1 MIKALFFDIDGTLVS
16 FHTHRIPRSTV
27 ESLEKAK
34 KKGLKIFISTGRPLT
49 YINNLDDIK
58 SLIDGYI
65 TTNGAY
71 ILVGDKVIACHTI
84 PKEDVC
90 AMMKFSDER
99 KFPCILVGE
108 SAVLVY
114 NTTREIEEFFHQIV
128 VRFRNGFDKQLTKH
142 IYFFLQRRGNVYN
155 LNFVVDYSLSFH
167 LNDVNVTRNF
177 FVLNDGNGYG
187 ANALTVSLF
196 ERVEHAVEVAVFFIY
211 ARDKEKLGH
220 IQAFCKVYCLG
231 RSEVYTAFCGNDN
244 KRRLCHSDSLKN
256 FALKI
261 EITRS
266 VK

>member
-1 MIKALFFDIDGTLVS
+1 MKSVSRFESALKHFEI
-16 FHTHRIPRSTV
+16 R
-27 ESLEKAK
+27 
-34 KKGLKIFISTGRPLT
+34 
-49 YINNLDDIK
+49 
-58 SLIDGYI
+58 
-65 TTNGAY
+65 
-71 ILVGDKVIACHTI
+71 
-84 PKEDVC
+84 
-90 AMMKFSDER
+90 KFSYERVGNGFESVKLGLSFRVEFRRGREFVDEIKQNTHAEQCCR
-99 KFPCILVGE
+99 RAAENGEHFSARYTVAE
-108 SAVLVY
+108 SADYFLV
-114 NTTREIEEFFHQIV
+114 RERFVRKEFFHQIV

-167 LNDVNVTRNF
+167 LNDVNVARNF